1 MNNRELV
8 RLLDKYSRGECTE
21 DEQAALEHWYLML
34 EKKPDDAR
42 LSDSRQEELLARKML
57 QSIKARIAIAEAKPA
72 PFRFSNSIKI
82 AATLLVIALAAGA
95 VFFFY
100 KSPGEP
106 MGRQLTLDNTNPSVF
121 VQNNSASPKRYA
133 LSDGTVV
140 ILQPKGGLTYPP
152 AFDIASRKVQLTG
165 EAFFDVAKDSSRP
178 FIISTNNITVRVLGT
193 SFNVKSYE
201 GAAEAVVAVKSGKVS
216 VKRPQHH
223 PDGRDE
229 VILTPNQE
237 VVYNTANEKFQKKI
251 VATPLIILAKPTLFE
266 MQYDETPVDKIFEVL
281 EENYGIDIVY
291 DSKVLSSCT
300 LTTSMDEEGF
310 YERIKII
317 CEAIG
322 ARYEMHDGG
331 IVIKSSGC
339 Q

>member
-21 DEQAALEHWYLML
+21 DEQSALEYWYLTL
-34 EKKPDDAR
+34 EKKPDDTR
-42 LSDSRQEELLARKML
+42 LSDSQQQELLAGKML
-57 QSIKARIAIAEAKPA
+57 QSIKARIAVAEAKA
-72 PFRFSNSIKI
+72 VPFRFSDSIKI
-82 AATLLVIALAAGA
+82 AATLIVIALIGGA
-95 VFFFY
+95 LFFY
-100 KSPGEP
+100 KTPIQPKAQHLAFDSA
-106 MGRQLTLDNTNPSVF
+106 TPSIF
-121 VQNNSASPKRYA
+121 VKNNSTSPKRYA

-178 FIISTNNITVRVLGT
+178 FIISTNNITVKVLGT

-251 VATPLIILAKPTLFE
+251 VAMPLIILAKPTLFE

-281 EENYGIDIVY
+281 EENYGIDIAY

-300 LTTSMDEEGF
+300 LTTSLDEEGF

-331 IVIKSSGC
+331 IVIRSSGC

>member
-1 MNNRELV
+1 MNNRELI

-21 DEQAALEHWYLML
+21 DEQASLEHWYLML
-34 EKKPDDAR
+34 EKNPDD
-42 LSDSRQEELLARKML
+42 SRIFDRQQESLLAQKML
-57 QSIKARIAIAEAKPA
+57 RSIKARILQKESKSA
-72 PFRFSNSIKI
+72 PFHFRILIRI
-82 AATLLVIALAAGA
+82 AASLLIVAIIGGAL
-95 VFFFY
+95 FY
-100 KSPGEP
+100 YRTPIGSKSQ
-106 MGRQLTLDNTNPSVF
+106 QLTFSSTSPSVF
-121 VQNNSASPKRYA
+121 VQNTSSSPKRYA

-165 EAFFDVAKDSSRP
+165 EAFFDVAKDSARP
-178 FIISTNNITVRVLGT
+178 FIIATNNITVRVLGT

-237 VVYNTANEKFQKKI
+237 VIYNTANEKFQKKI

-281 EENYGIDIVY
+281 EENYGIDIIY
-291 DSKVLSSCT
+291 DSKILSSCT
-300 LTTSMDEEGF
+300 LTTSMSEEGF